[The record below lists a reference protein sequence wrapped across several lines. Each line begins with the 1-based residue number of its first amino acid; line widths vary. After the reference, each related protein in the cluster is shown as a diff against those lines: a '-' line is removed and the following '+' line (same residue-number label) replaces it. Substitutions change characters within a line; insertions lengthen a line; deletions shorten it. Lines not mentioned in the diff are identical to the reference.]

1 MQTRAPL
8 RLAFAAALA
17 SRWLPGCSRK
27 RRSSRASHLMAVH
40 FETNRSMRPLKPL
53 PIQACDV
60 KPKLDENID
69 ERLITPLR
77 RAGHDAALLPESRH
91 DPHPVP

>member
-1 MQTRAPL
+1 M
-8 RLAFAAALA
+8 AAGAVPGKDGIA
-17 SRWLPGCSRK
+17 ARPVSWLCN
-27 RRSSRASHLMAVH
+27 

-69 ERLITPLR
+69 ERLITSLR